1 MHHRE
6 KPYSCGP
13 IQSRALWAVLL
24 HDALDGKVED
34 REAVGLWTNG
44 IGMLASWSG
53 AVAASSKAL
62 FRMLIRLLAESLAS
76 GVLSETSFPATTSSC
91 LLG

>member
-1 MHHRE
+1 MDHSG
-6 KPYSCGP
+6 KPYSCGL
-13 IQSRALWAVLL
+13 IQSMAVWAVLL
-24 HDALDGKVED
+24 RGALDGKLED
-34 REAVGLWTNG
+34 REAVGRWKNS
-44 IGMLASWSG
+44 IGRLTSG

-62 FRMLIRLLAESLAS
+62 FRTLIRLLAESLAS